1 MARLSY
7 VAIMCRE
14 PEQLE
19 RYYQRWFDFEL
30 LRRTDAGTIYLT
42 DGATTL
48 GLLQQ
53 GAANGEDGQELGLHH
68 IGFEVESIGDVERRL
83 RELDP
88 AQRPQPRP
96 AEDPYAECRIVDP
109 EGILIDLSEQGF
121 GSAGE
126 KRIPGIRHVAV
137 ANEDSPR
144 KFDFYQRLFGLR
156 DVERQDII
164 APRKEG
170 RPPSRFAGDGY
181 INFALL
187 TWPVTEPRRGLNHF
201 GILTPNPH
209 ELMHRIA
216 AVNPTPLDQRPPDR
230 FAEYRIWDPEG
241 NAIDL
246 SANKGY
252 QVDVDVVDRIA

>member
-7 VAIMCRE
+7 IAIICRE

-19 RYYQRWFDFEL
+19 QYYQRWFGFEE
-30 LRRTDAGTIYLT
+30 LRRTVAGTIYLT
-42 DGATTL
+42 DGTTTM

-53 GAANGEDGQELGLHH
+53 GAANGEDSQELGLHH
-68 IGFEVESIGDVERRL
+68 IGFEVESVRDVERRL
-83 RELDP
+83 REVDP
-88 AQRPQPRP
+88 SQRLQPRP
-96 AEDPYAECRIVDP
+96 AEDPYAEYRIVDP
-109 EGILIDLSEQGF
+109 EGILIDLSEKGF
-121 GSAGE
+121 GSRGG

-144 KFDFYQRLFGLR
+144 KFEFYNLLFGMR
-156 DVERQDII
+156 DVERTDII

-187 TWPVTEPRRGLNHF
+187 TWPVTEPRRGVNHF
-201 GILTPNPH
+201 GILTPNPY

-216 AVNPTPLDQRPPDR
+216 EVNPTPLDQRPPDR

-252 QVDVDVVDRIA
+252 QVDVDQVDRIA